1 MFRMS
6 EARNSLSQSVR
17 KRINNEIH
25 DLTTNTYFRE
35 IPLGDISEIL
45 EKYDVLLL
53 QEDFMPWSG
62 FLMGTDEQVNFT
74 LGDKNQIKDNYGK
87 DSRGEDMLA
96 YEPFTNA
103 MLAMSWYKMGSGKYE
118 IVAYIS

>member
-1 MFRMS
+1 
-6 EARNSLSQSVR
+6 
-17 KRINNEIH
+17 
-25 DLTTNTYFRE
+25 
-35 IPLGDISEIL
+35 
-45 EKYDVLLL
+45 
-53 QEDFMPWSG
+53 MPWSG